1 MTGKVTVLEP
11 HQPNP
16 PVKVHSGWGKAKRK
30 MESAGAVKT
39 EMARLYRRTAA
50 GEMDPEDLKAA
61 VWALRQIADV
71 AERAELETK
80 IAQLEQKLQEAIRG
94 RP

>member
-1 MTGKVTVLEP
+1 MTGKVTVFQPNE
-11 HQPNP
+11 PNP

-30 MESAGAVKT
+30 MDSAGAVKT

-50 GEMDPEDLKAA
+50 GEMDSEDLKAA
-61 VWALRQIADV
+61 IWALRQIADV
-71 AERAELETK
+71 AERAELEQK
-80 IAQLEQKLQEAIRG
+80 IAQLERKLQEAIRG